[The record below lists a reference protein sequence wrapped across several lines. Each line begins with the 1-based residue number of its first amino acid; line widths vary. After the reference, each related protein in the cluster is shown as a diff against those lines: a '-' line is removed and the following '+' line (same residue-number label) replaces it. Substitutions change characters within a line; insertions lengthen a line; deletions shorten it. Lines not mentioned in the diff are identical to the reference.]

1 MKQHFALKRDAKG
14 GKAVRVEGKRIPAWF
29 SYPEAGG
36 GGGKCT
42 EQSTPEGKG
51 RKTLK

>member
-36 GGGKCT
+36 GGNALSRAHQRGKA
-42 EQSTPEGKG
+42 G
-51 RKTLK
+51 RH

>member
-36 GGGKCT
+36 G
-42 EQSTPEGKG
+42 EMH
-51 RKTLK
+51 

>member
-1 MKQHFALKRDAKG
+1 MKQHIALKRDAKG

-36 GGGKCT
+36 GECT

-51 RKTLK
+51 SKTLK